1 MSGSDSIV
9 GKKLRIIRELDMI
22 DAESYE
28 KEMHGFERISS
39 SADNTRT
46 LKQ

>member
-1 MSGSDSIV
+1 
-9 GKKLRIIRELDMI
+9 MI

-28 KEMHGFERISS
+28 KEMHGFDGLSS
-39 SADNTRT
+39 SEVNTRT

>member
-1 MSGSDSIV
+1 
-9 GKKLRIIRELDMI
+9 MI

-28 KEMHGFERISS
+28 KEMHGFDMRSS
-39 SADNTRT
+39 SAVNTRT